1 MDNHE
6 KAIEALEDALAIQ
19 DELIPYPED
28 AYGAI
33 GAEMRDAMLCFD
45 RVAYEKAQASADE
58 ASRTYTQ
65 LRALWLQAKE
75 AREANFPERIPE
87 TAAAI
92 RHVAETDFRRRE
104 KLDNLP

>member
-19 DELIPYPED
+19 DELLPDPAD

-45 RVAYEKAQASADE
+45 RAAYEAAQAQADE

-75 AREANFPERIPE
+75 AKEANFPERIPE

-92 RHVAETDFRRRE
+92 RHVAETDFRRRTRRE
-104 KLDNLP
+104 NKL

>member
-6 KAIEALEDALAIQ
+6 KAICALEDALAVQ
-19 DELIPYPED
+19 DELLPSPED
-28 AYGAI
+28 AYGLI

-45 RVAYEKAQASADE
+45 REAYEKAQAQADE
-58 ASRTYTQ
+58 VARTYTQ

-75 AREANFPERIPE
+75 AREANFSERIPE

-92 RHVAETDFRRRE
+92 RHVAETDFRRRN
-104 KLDNLP
+104 KL

>member
-1 MDNHE
+1 VDNHE

-19 DELIPYPED
+19 DELLPDPED

-45 RVAYEKAQASADE
+45 RAAFDAAQASADE
-58 ASRTYTQ
+58 TSRTYTQ
-65 LRALWLQAKE
+65 LKALWLQAKE
-75 AREANFPERIPE
+75 AREADFLERIPE

-92 RHVAETDFRRRE
+92 RHVAETDFRRRNQ
-104 KLDNLP
+104 L

>member
-19 DELIPYPED
+19 DELLPDPAD

-45 RVAYEKAQASADE
+45 RAAFDAAQAQADE
-58 ASRTYTQ
+58 AARTYTQ

-75 AREANFPERIPE
+75 AREADFPERIPE

-104 KLDNLP
+104 KL

>member
-6 KAIEALEDALAIQ
+6 RAIEALEDALAIQ
-19 DELIPYPED
+19 DELLPDPED
-28 AYGAI
+28 AYGMI

-45 RVAYEKAQASADE
+45 RIAYEAAQAQADE
-58 ASRTYTQ
+58 AARTYTQ

-75 AREANFPERIPE
+75 AREADFPERIPE

-92 RHVAETDFRRRE
+92 RHVAETDFRRRA
-104 KLDNLP
+104 KKSW

>member
-6 KAIEALEDALAIQ
+6 RAICALEDALAIQ
-19 DELIPYPED
+19 DELLPDPED

-45 RVAYEKAQASADE
+45 RIAFEAAQAQADE
-58 ASRTYTQ
+58 VARTYTQ

-75 AREANFPERIPE
+75 AKEANFPERIPE

-104 KLDNLP
+104 KL